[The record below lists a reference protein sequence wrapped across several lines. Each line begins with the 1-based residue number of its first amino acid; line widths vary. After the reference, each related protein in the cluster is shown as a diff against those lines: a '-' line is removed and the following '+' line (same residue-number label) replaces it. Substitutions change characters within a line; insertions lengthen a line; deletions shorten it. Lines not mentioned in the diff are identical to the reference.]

1 MCQLQRMLSIAVEV
15 DRTPTCS
22 SNKIAEMMFGFV
34 LDIPERSQR
43 EMFFTTMESHLL
55 RCKVLEIIFLHS
67 CETPTRLPLSL
78 AQTLYFLNNSTSL
91 LKCQSDKT
99 QWQTWDELV
108 EHLQFLLSS
117 YQHVLREHLRSSVID
132 RKDLIIKRIKPKPQQ
147 GDDITVLDVEKQI
160 EAFRSRLVH
169 ILGEPLVPQLQDK
182 VHLLKLL
189 LFYAADL
196 NPDTEPASEH

>member
-1 MCQLQRMLSIAVEV
+1 MTLEQGRGVVQKIEGLGQR
-15 DRTPTCS
+15 
-22 SNKIAEMMFGFV
+22 
-34 LDIPERSQR
+34 
-43 EMFFTTMESHLL
+43 
-55 RCKVLEIIFLHS
+55 
-67 CETPTRLPLSL
+67 
-78 AQTLYFLNNSTSL
+78 
-91 LKCQSDKT
+91 
-99 QWQTWDELV
+99 
-108 EHLQFLLSS
+108 
-117 YQHVLREHLRSSVID
+117 
-132 RKDLIIKRIKPKPQQ
+132 Q

>member
-1 MCQLQRMLSIAVEV
+1 
-15 DRTPTCS
+15 
-22 SNKIAEMMFGFV
+22 
-34 LDIPERSQR
+34 
-43 EMFFTTMESHLL
+43 MFFTTMESHLL